1 MDGQHLSADEQ
12 CALNRLPVDAL
23 LLKVAGLLV
32 AGLGPTVH
40 RHYVEQR
47 LEDGAAVVVPSVW
60 QAAGLVDLC
69 REIASPLFHFCL

>member
-32 AGLGPTVH
+32 DGLGPTVH

-47 LEDGAAVVVPSVW
+47 LEDGGGGRTICV
-60 QAAGLVDLC
+60 AGC
-69 REIASPLFHFCL
+69 RFSGSLA